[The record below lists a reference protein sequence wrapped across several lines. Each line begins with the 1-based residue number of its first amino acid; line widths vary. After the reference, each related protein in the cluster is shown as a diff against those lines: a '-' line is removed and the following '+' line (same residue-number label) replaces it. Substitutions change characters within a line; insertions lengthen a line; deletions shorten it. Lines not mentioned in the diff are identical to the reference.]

1 MAKASKQS
9 KSKSAPSKSAA
20 AGSKVNR
27 SAFIRSVPSSTPA
40 NDVVKLAAAKGIKIN
55 AGLVYAVR
63 SADKTKSGAPKR
75 KPGRPRKVAAAAPA
89 QPNTN
94 MPAAPRSGDLRH
106 QFVSIA
112 VRIGTD
118 EAQRLLNNLID
129 VQTQVGK
136 SIGR

>member
-1 MAKASKQS
+1 MAKASKES
-9 KSKSAPSKSAA
+9 KSKSGPTKSASSA
-20 AGSKVNR
+20 SKVNR
-27 SAFIRSVPSSTPA
+27 SAFIRSVPATTPA

-63 SADKTKSGAPKR
+63 SADKSKSGAPKR
-75 KPGRPRKVAAAAPA
+75 KPGRPPKAASAHPA
-89 QPNTN
+89 TTS
-94 MPAAPRSGDLRH
+94 MPTAPRKDDLRH

-118 EAQRLLNNLID
+118 EAQRLLHNLID

-136 SIGR
+136 SLGK

>member
-1 MAKASKQS
+1 MAKSSKPS
-9 KSKSAPSKSAA
+9 KSKSAPAKSPAPAA
-20 AGSKVNR
+20 AVNR
-27 SAFIRSVPSSTPA
+27 SAFIRSVPASTPA

-75 KPGRPRKVAAAAPA
+75 KPGRPRKVTTAQAS
-89 QPNTN
+89 QPNTVV
-94 MPAAPRSGDLRH
+94 PSGPRAGDLRH
-106 QFVSIA
+106 QFISIA

-118 EAQRLLNNLID
+118 EAQRLLDNLID

-136 SIGR
+136 ALGK